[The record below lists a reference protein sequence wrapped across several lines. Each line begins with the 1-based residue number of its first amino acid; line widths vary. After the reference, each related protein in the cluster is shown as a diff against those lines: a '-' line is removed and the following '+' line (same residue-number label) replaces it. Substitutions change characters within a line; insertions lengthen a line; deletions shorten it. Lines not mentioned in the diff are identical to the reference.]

1 MKKTMGLILT
11 CVIVFGITLMAAQS
25 ASKPSGVTTIKG
37 LDVWSGNL
45 PTKGGNRFIILE
57 QFDRDCGPT
66 SAEMVLH
73 YYGKWVTQRDI
84 WDKGG
89 IDTIHIGTFPNEL
102 DQALDRLGVPVHTYG
117 GKNYAALEQYIGEDK
132 PCIILLQQGL
142 KAYHWVV
149 VVGYDNRDRFLIAD
163 PNGFFEWWNKQKLD
177 QYWGFRNASRRGLKS
192 DFINGAVSQRA
203 GPYTWIVPVASPP
216 RKHFEPMWSVMK
228 EAEITGRRKW
238 NPLFKTEHWEHTF
251 QLSARPDYY
260 KVTGVKPAQIG
271 SAGGKAQAWISGS
284 KIEGNTVKVWG
295 RVEYGKITRGKL
307 WVVLRAYRKG
317 ALINPF

>member
-1 MKKTMGLILT
+1 MKRVRTLFFT
-11 CVIVFGITLMAAQS
+11 CMLFGIALMPVQS
-25 ASKPSGVTTIKG
+25 STKPSGVTTIRG
-37 LDVWSGNL
+37 LDVWAGNL

-57 QFDRDCGPT
+57 QFNRDCGPT

-73 YYGKWVTQRDI
+73 YYTKWVTQRDI

-89 IDTIHIGTFPNEL
+89 IHTIHIGTFPNEL

-117 GKNYAALEQYIGEDK
+117 GKNYSALKHYIREDK
-132 PCIILLQQGL
+132 PCIILLQKGL

-163 PNGFFEWWNKQKLD
+163 PNGYFKWWDLNKLD
-177 QYWGFRNASRRGLKS
+177 RYWGFRNGSARGLKS

-203 GPYTWIVPVASPP
+203 GPYTWIVPIASPP
-216 RKHFEPMWSVMK
+216 GKHFGPMWSVMK
-228 EAEITGRRKW
+228 ETQITGRRKW
-238 NPLFKTEHWEHTF
+238 NPLFKTERWEHNF

-260 KVTGVKPAQIG
+260 KVTGVKPAQLG
-271 SAGGKAQAWISGS
+271 NAGGTAQAWISGS
-284 KIEGNTVKVWG
+284 KIEGSTIKVWG
-295 RVEYGKITRGKL
+295 QVEYGKVTQGKL

-317 ALINPF
+317 ALLNLF